1 MLRGILTMA
10 AAALAMVALSSGARA
25 GGCAGCGTVLA
36 SPQASEQV
44 WAAPQVACA
53 PAPTVY
59 CEEPKGCCLGDKLK
73 GFGHGL
79 GCKLGGMKEGLC
91 CKVDGLKCKM
101 SGLGCGIKDKF
112 SGLGCGLKDKFSCHK
127 ATPVYETCAPVA
139 TYPCEQTAYP
149 APQGVV
155 APAPQYAAPQYASGQ

>member
-10 AAALAMVALSSGARA
+10 AAALAMVALTSGARA

-44 WAAPQVACA
+44 WAAPQADCA

-73 GFGHGL
+73 GFGHGV
-79 GCKLGGMKEGLC
+79 GCKLGGLKDGLC
-91 CKVDGLKCKM
+91 CKADALKCKM

-112 SGLGCGLKDKFSCHK
+112 SGLGCGLKNKFAGLGCHK
-127 ATPVYETCAPVA
+127 SAPVYETCAPVA
-139 TYPCEQTAYP
+139 YPTEQAAYP
-149 APQGVV
+149 APQ
-155 APAPQYAAPQYASGQ
+155 ASYPAAQYPSAQ